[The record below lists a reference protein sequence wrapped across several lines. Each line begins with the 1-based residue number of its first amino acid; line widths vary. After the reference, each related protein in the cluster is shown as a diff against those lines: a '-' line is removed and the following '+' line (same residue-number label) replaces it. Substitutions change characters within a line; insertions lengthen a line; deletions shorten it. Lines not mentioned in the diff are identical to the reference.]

1 MTGRARPGWRR
12 VPALTG
18 IRPEQQAGQARRGK
32 AKDAV
37 ATPTVGVCIVT
48 WNRASDVDRVLD
60 ALSRQRFPTE
70 YLHVFVIDNASTD
83 GTEALLTERW
93 SPDRIVDNPTERA
106 EAPAFSVRE
115 RDEGVPNRG
124 GFGSLT
130 IVRNTANLGGC
141 GGFNTGFRAV
151 EAFMDS
157 AGSQARPDF
166 VWLVDDDIDLP
177 PDALEHLVGA
187 AVADPEIGLVGSRT
201 VDLGDRERTIESTIY
216 FNPSEGVMADEPEPG
231 HPSRNTHEAWA
242 ETVGGPKGGDGY
254 TGLREVDVVSACSLL
269 ARWSAVREVGYW
281 DTRFF
286 IYCDDA
292 DWCLRFGNAG
302 KRVVL
307 NLDAVVY
314 HTPWHHKL
322 TPARLYYAK
331 RNLLWMIENNF
342 PPADSERMWRRH
354 GDRMLKEAMRAV
366 LRRRLVHAE
375 IVRRSV
381 ADAMQG
387 RGGKLDMQIP
397 GPEPLAEA
405 LRSVGAAKHG
415 ASVVLCCPNKRA
427 LQAAAA
433 LRDAA
438 RDAGISPRW
447 IELVHNR
454 VPGAHEGGSGAQRV
468 VYSDNK
474 RSKIRR
480 QFPLL
485 LQRSVA
491 CVVFDHENDFPLLAA
506 PAALHIDTSK
516 PESAVVERQ
525 PLGARIACMARVGRT
540 MLKLRRS
547 PHGPEPRG
555 SKA

>member
-1 MTGRARPGWRR
+1 M
-12 VPALTG
+12 PALTG
-18 IRPEQQAGQARRGK
+18 SSPEQQTEGSRR
-32 AKDAV
+32 APASSAV

-70 YLHVFVIDNASTD
+70 YLHIFVIDNASSD
-83 GTEALLTERW
+83 GTEDLLTERW

-115 RDEGVPNRG
+115 REEGGPNRG

-151 EAFMDS
+151 EAFMDGEAS
-157 AGSQARPDF
+157 EARPDF

-187 AVADPEIGLVGSRT
+187 ATADPAVGLVGSRT

-216 FNPSEGVMADEPEPG
+216 FNPTEGVMADEPEPG
-231 HPSRNTHEAWA
+231 HPRREAHEAWA
-242 ETVGGPKGGDGY
+242 ETVGGPKGGEGY

-292 DWCLRFGNAG
+292 DWCLRFANAG

-342 PPADSERMWRRH
+342 PPAESERMWRHH
-354 GDRMLKEAMRAV
+354 GVRMLKEAARAV

-381 ADAMQG
+381 ADAMAG

-397 GPEPLAEA
+397 GAEPLADA
-405 LRSVGAAKHG
+405 LKKAGADRPG
-415 ASVVLCCPNKRA
+415 ASVVLCCPNRKA
-427 LQAAAA
+427 LEAAAA
-433 LRDAA
+433 LRESAK
-438 RDAGISPRW
+438 DAGISPRW

-454 VPGAHEGGSGAQRV
+454 VPDAHEDAGGDVQRV
-468 VYSDNK
+468 AYSENK
-474 RSKIRR
+474 RSRIRR
-480 QFPLL
+480 QLPLL
-485 LQRSVA
+485 FKRPVA
-491 CVVFDHENDFPLLAA
+491 CVVFDHENDFPLT
-506 PAALHIDTSK
+506 PASRAVHIDTSK
-516 PESAVVERQ
+516 PDAAVVEDQ
-525 PLGARIACMARVGRT
+525 PLGARIACMARIART

-547 PHGPEPRG
+547 PRGPSGQG
-555 SKA
+555 SRA